1 MPPILLPLTLP
12 ALLGACRDVEPAPV
26 DLDGLLHHFWQNA
39 RHGDEE
45 SLAQG
50 AINLHSAALAGSLE
64 DPLDGLLSSLDE
76 QETDLAGLA
85 REVNPSQAVGLFMV
99 NPLACR
105 LESVEAIAIFLEQGK
120 LYDTFE
126 SYSRSYTSDLQAYQ
140 QRSADRLTWEVS
152 YEVDIPLAGIYQAQL
167 AGGARWVPALSDDL
181 SPYGPLLVT
190 WSVLTE
196 PAVFEDPENVF
207 DQDWRVE
214 IFYEP
219 SAGRTIHAEGLW
231 RHMEAGVVSTDSENI
246 QRMILNGL
254 ADWDERTEELCAEGL
269 P

>member
-1 MPPILLPLTLP
+1 MPPSMP
-12 ALLGACRDVEPAPV
+12 AISLCLLLGACRDVEPAPV
-26 DLDGLLHHFWQNA
+26 DIDSLLHHFWQNA
-39 RHGDEE
+39 RHGEQE

-50 AINLHSAALAGSLE
+50 AISLHSAALAGSLE
-64 DPLDGLLSSLDE
+64 GPMDGLLTSLDE
-76 QETDLAGLA
+76 QETDLAGLS
-85 REVNPSQAVGLFMV
+85 RDVDPSQAVGLFMV
-99 NPLACR
+99 NPLACQ
-105 LESVEAIAIFLEQGK
+105 LERVEAIALSLEQDQV
-120 LYDTFE
+120 YDSFE

-140 QRSADRLTWEVS
+140 QRSTDRLTWDVT
-152 YEVDIPLAGIYQAQL
+152 YEVGIPLAGIYQAEL
-167 AGGARWVPALSDDL
+167 AGGARWVPTLSDAQ

-196 PAVFEDPENVF
+196 PAVFEESENIF

-214 IFYEP
+214 VYYEP
-219 SAGRTIHAEGLW
+219 EAGRTIHAEGLW

-254 ADWDERTEELCAEGL
+254 ADWDARTDELCAAGL